1 MGNRYTMAS
10 NLNGALRGVVAVGAS
25 AGGVEALTHVA
36 AGLPADLPY
45 AVVVALH
52 LPPSAPSVLARILD
66 RNGPLPA
73 VSASDGDELTAGRI
87 YVAVPDR
94 HLLVSDHRVM
104 LSEGPTEN
112 GHRPAVNALFRSVA
126 LNYGP
131 HTIGILLSGVLDDGV
146 LGLAA
151 IRARGGATAVQHP
164 DDALFP
170 AMPINAIHA
179 GVVDH
184 QVAAIKVGALLAK
197 LAGREIEERD
207 MGPDERLELEN
218 RIAMGRRFSTSFD
231 AEALGP
237 HSGYTCPDCNGSL
250 MSVSE
255 SNYRCRVGHAWTAD
269 ALLKAR
275 DDEIENALWVALR
288 SLREKATLSRR
299 LASHVGPGMLHRRY
313 TDLADEAE
321 HAVTVLGRRLSE
333 ATSGS
338 GEHGDG

>member
-1 MGNRYTMAS
+1 MART
-10 NLNGALRGVVAVGAS
+10 NTYLNGALRGVVAVGAS
-25 AGGVEALTHVA
+25 AGGVEALTHLA
-36 AGLPADLPY
+36 AGLPDDLPY
-45 AVVVALH
+45 AVLIALH
-52 LPPSAPSVLARILD
+52 LPPGAPSVLARIID
-66 RNGPLPA
+66 RHGPLA
-73 VSASDGDELTAGRI
+73 AEAATDGAELAPGRI

-94 HLLVSDHRVM
+94 HLLVRDHQVI

-112 GHRPAVNALFRSVA
+112 GHRPAINALFRSAA

-131 HTIGILLSGVLDDGV
+131 HAIGILLSGVLDDGV

-151 IRARGGATAVQHP
+151 IRSRKGTTVVQHP
-164 DDALFP
+164 DDALYP
-170 AMPINAIHA
+170 SMPINALQA

-184 QVAAIKVGALLAK
+184 QVAAINVGALLAK
-197 LAGREIEERD
+197 LAEREIQERH
-207 MGPDERLELEN
+207 MEADESMELEN

-250 MSVSE
+250 MSISD

-333 ATSGS
+333 ATSGM
-338 GEHGDG
+338 GERGDG

>member
-1 MGNRYTMAS
+1 MAS
-10 NLNGALRGVVAVGAS
+10 THTYLNGEMRGVVAVGAS
-25 AGGVEALTHVA
+25 AGGVEALSQLA
-36 AGLPADLPY
+36 GGLPVDLPY
-45 AVVVALH
+45 AVLITLH

-73 VSASDGDELTAGRI
+73 ATAIDGDELTPGRI

-94 HLLVSDHRVM
+94 HLLISDHRAI

-112 GHRPAVNALFRSVA
+112 GHRPAINALFRSAA

-131 HTIGILLSGVLDDGV
+131 HAIGILLSGVLDDGV

-151 IRARGGATAVQHP
+151 IRSRAGTTVVQDP
-164 DDALFP
+164 EDALYP
-170 AMPINAIHA
+170 GMPINAIQA

-184 QVAAIKVGALLAK
+184 RVAAADVGDLLTK
-197 LAGREIEERD
+197 LVDRDIEERH
-207 MGPDERLELEN
+207 MERDESMELEN

-255 SNYRCRVGHAWTAD
+255 NNYRCRVGHAWTAD

-288 SLREKATLSRR
+288 SLREKAILSRR
-299 LASHVGPGMLHRRY
+299 LANQVGPGMLHRRY
-313 TDLADEAE
+313 IDLADEAE
-321 HAVTVLGRRLSE
+321 HAVTVLGKRLSE
-333 ATSGS
+333 ATSGM
-338 GEHGDG
+338 GERGDE